1 LVGQCS
7 DTLRRYP
14 GHELGEEETRYHFE
28 SYLNQGDTAPYKTI
42 LTNARYMQKQ
52 KKPNQNTQPAPDQ
65 TRPDQTRT
73 NKPRQN
79 DQRQTMPLRP
89 RRTTASEAW
98 AASGSD
104 GLGEDRGREVD
115 LEPRGG
121 RRRRS
126 DSRRRRRRSQDRGAR
141 GWKSRE
147 SRSREGANQARRKK
161 KRLSSRHLT
170 KRLELVG
177 ERRRRHR
184 TSKGRWR
191 RRRAKQRL
199 VHLRAHQRCRRE
211 VEASPDLL
219 RRPSRLG
226 EVVLRR
232 RNWRCW

>member
-1 LVGQCS
+1 
-7 DTLRRYP
+7 
-14 GHELGEEETRYHFE
+14 
-28 SYLNQGDTAPYKTI
+28 
-42 LTNARYMQKQ
+42 
-52 KKPNQNTQPAPDQ
+52 
-65 TRPDQTRT
+65 
-73 NKPRQN
+73 
-79 DQRQTMPLRP
+79 MPLRP

-98 AASGSD
+98 AASSGDSP
-104 GLGEDRGREVD
+104 GEDRGREID
-115 LEPRGG
+115 LEPGDG

-126 DSRRRRRRSQDRGAR
+126 DSRRRRSQDGGAR

-161 KRLSSRHLT
+161 QRLSSRHLT

-177 ERRRRHR
+177 ERRRRRR

-191 RRRAKQRL
+191 RQRAKQRL

-226 EVVLRR
+226 ELVLKR